1 MDAEKIEIPDE
12 LKILNP
18 ETQKMPI
25 VIGLDAYM
33 VYPLTEGQ
41 AERVSQIISDI
52 ITDITTLDVKCPNC
66 GHVFKDQL
74 GRQET
79 CNRCKGSGG
88 RKTSKK
94 GGHVLVSLQKPPVE
108 ALVCEER
115 LPKLVEEILGIPAA
129 TVKEKLTVNQFKHI
143 AGVLYVQNF
152 KEEDAGLPDDSRKNF
167 QALLDWTGLGAQK
180 SSSVVEDEKKKEEN
194 EEPQADSE
202 KSTKPSQVNMGSQE
216 SISGEDGKNDQTGAA
231 DS

>member
-52 ITDITTLDVKCPNC
+52 ITDITTLDVRCPNC

-79 CNRCKGSGG
+79 CNRCSGKGSG

-152 KEEDAGLPDDSRKNF
+152 KEEGAGLPDDSRKNF
-167 QALLDWTGLGAQK
+167 QALLGWTGLGAQE
-180 SSSVVEDEKKKEEN
+180 SMVVEDEKKKEN
-194 EEPQADSE
+194 EELQADSE
-202 KSTKPSQVNMGSQE
+202 KSTKPLQANMDLQE
-216 SISGEDGKNDQTGAA
+216 STSGADGKDDQAGAA